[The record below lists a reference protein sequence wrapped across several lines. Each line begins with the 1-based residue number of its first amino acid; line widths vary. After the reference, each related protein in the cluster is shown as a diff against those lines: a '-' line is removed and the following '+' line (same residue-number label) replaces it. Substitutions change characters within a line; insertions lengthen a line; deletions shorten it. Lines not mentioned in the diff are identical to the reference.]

1 LIRSYRHWFNSGYSE
16 RKHHRFLAI
25 LQESCG
31 EPALFRHSE
40 TPVFLPAALIEKM
53 ARYGREMV
61 EQLLANPQ
69 YQADSRAAIP
79 AGFRTP
85 NEAPAPLFVQADFG
99 LDADL
104 EPKLV
109 EIQGFPTLYAY
120 QPLMAAAYREAYGI
134 DADLAA
140 LPDGLTLAEYQALL
154 RRAIVADCD
163 PENVVLMEIDPWQQK
178 TRHDFILTERMLGVR
193 TVDIAAVRKEGR
205 RLFYEHGGK
214 TIPIRRIYNRAIVD
228 ELVRRGIRTDFD
240 FRDELDVEWAGHPN
254 WFFRLSKFSLPYLN
268 HPAVPRTRFL
278 LQVDRVENPDA
289 YVLKPLYSFAGTGVI
304 VGPTAEQIAA
314 VPEEQRGGYIL
325 QERVDFRPV
334 IETPFGANKIEVRV
348 MYLWLD
354 RLRPVNTIIRMGR
367 KWVWIITRAWIG
379 WAARRPLSTASLGD
393 MRQVNHE
400 GTRRYQSDREG
411 RLDARPDAGRSPAIY
426 PSREAHIGH
435 GFPATPETTCPSGR
449 NPSVRGRPTA
459 LCVTKRCKPNNATA
473 KEAVPSQTGSSNG
486 RTMQDFRSILP
497 PAG

>member
-1 LIRSYRHWFNSGYSE
+1 LIRSHRQWFNRNYSE
-16 RKHHRFLAI
+16 RKHSRFLA
-25 LQESCG
+25 LLEERCG
-31 EPALFRHSE
+31 EPVLFRHSE
-40 TPVFLPAALIEKM
+40 TPAFLPATLVAKM

-79 AGFRTP
+79 AEFRAP
-85 NEAPAPLFVQADFG
+85 NEDPAPLFVQADFG

-134 DADLAA
+134 DAALAA
-140 LPDGLTLAEYQALL
+140 LPDGLTLPEYEALL
-154 RRAIVADCD
+154 RRAIVAGCD

-178 TRHDFILTERMLGVR
+178 TRHDFLLTERMLGVR

-205 RLFYEHGGK
+205 ALFYQRGGK

-228 ELVRRGIRTDFD
+228 ELVRRGIRTAFD
-240 FRDELDVEWAGHPN
+240 FRDKLDVEWAGHPN
-254 WFFRLSKFSLPYLN
+254 WFFRLSKFSLPYLD
-268 HPAVPRTRFL
+268 HPAVPRTQFL
-278 LQVDRVENPDA
+278 DRVKRVENPER

-304 VGPTAEQIAA
+304 VGPTADQIAA
-314 VPEEQRGGYIL
+314 VPEAQRSGYIL

-334 IETPFGANKIEVRV
+334 LETPFGANKIEVRI

-367 KWVWIITRAWIG
+367 GAQMGVDHNKGMEWVG
-379 WAARRPLSTASLGD
+379 GSAAFIDDS
-393 MRQVNHE
+393 E
-400 GTRRYQSDREG
+400 
-411 RLDARPDAGRSPAIY
+411 
-426 PSREAHIGH
+426 
-435 GFPATPETTCPSGR
+435 
-449 NPSVRGRPTA
+449 
-459 LCVTKRCKPNNATA
+459 
-473 KEAVPSQTGSSNG
+473 
-486 RTMQDFRSILP
+486 
-497 PAG
+497 